1 VGFALGI
8 TLKAVWLAALVAAT
22 YPLAVAAQVAF
33 EAVFGDSLLL
43 MEGLHGSRRTAAF
56 ALLDGW
62 LSSMPWVLG
71 CWAIVVL
78 LRAAAGAQERVEL
91 WALLLVSA
99 GLLATILWLSVQIPP
114 LLVLLLI
121 SAAALERCRARMV
134 RR

>member
-1 VGFALGI
+1 VGIALGY
-8 TLKAVWLAALVAAT
+8 TLKAIWLAALVAAT
-22 YPLAVAAQVAF
+22 YPIAVGAQVAF

-43 MEGLHGSRRTAAF
+43 MEGLHGSRKTAAV

-62 LSSMPWVLG
+62 VNSIPWVLG

-78 LRAAAGAQERVEL
+78 LRAAAGAQERVEI
-91 WALLLVSA
+91 WALVLVGA
-99 GLLATILWLSVQIPP
+99 GLLSAVLWLSVPIPP

-134 RR
+134 TQ

>member
-1 VGFALGI
+1 VGFTLGF
-8 TLKAVWLAALVAAT
+8 TLKAMWLATLVAAT
-22 YPLAVAAQVAF
+22 YPVAVAAQVAF

-43 MEGLHGSRRTAAF
+43 MEGLHGSGKTAAV

-62 LSSMPWVLG
+62 LSSIPWVLG

-91 WALLLVSA
+91 WALLLVAA
-99 GLLATILWLSVQIPP
+99 GLLSAVLWLSVQIPP

-121 SAAALERCRARMV
+121 SAAALERCSARMV